1 MVAMETAAA
10 QSDCDLGLFCVPAGS
25 LSSRTEQ
32 PSRLQ
37 LLLEKL
43 REVSIRA
50 KIYSV
55 SRWDPVGT
63 GAASHLLG

>member
-1 MVAMETAAA
+1 M
-10 QSDCDLGLFCVPAGS
+10 SWFFSVPSGS
-25 LSSRTEQ
+25 VSSRTEQ
-32 PSRLQ
+32 PSRVQ

-55 SRWDPVGT
+55 NR
-63 GAASHLLG
+63 